1 MNRQKTTVVFNRIA
15 NRLKLNE
22 SQKRKYKS
30 KLIRLI
36 KEEQEEKKQFGFA
49 IDVGNEDL
57 IESFAEEDGIELDDK
72 AWDTL
77 NKDFSKIEKNIMNW
91 MNKNGSASDHG
102 HSGSELVGVF
112 FPNDKVLEDVE
123 DSVGDEPFMTTS
135 GTFSDLIPDNVA
147 FRGTSK
153 LSNLIDINLEFTEV

>member
-15 NRLKLNE
+15 KRLKLNE

-57 IESFAEEDGIELDDK
+57 IESNAEEDGIE
-72 AWDTL
+72 
-77 NKDFSKIEKNIMNW
+77 
-91 MNKNGSASDHG
+91 
-102 HSGSELVGVF
+102 
-112 FPNDKVLEDVE
+112 
-123 DSVGDEPFMTTS
+123 
-135 GTFSDLIPDNVA
+135 
-147 FRGTSK
+147 
-153 LSNLIDINLEFTEV
+153 